1 MSVSR
6 HASCSAEDVLGH
18 LRDPGSWARWQP
30 EIITAGGPSPLQ
42 EGDSAEGRASLL
54 GFVVEGRSSTVVSD
68 GTTFEEDVIVGVR
81 MKIRY
86 ELKEVPDGVVVTRR
100 LTTSLPSGVSGRVLS
115 FFLKRRL
122 AKMQQTVL
130 DELVTQS
137 EAS

>member
-1 MSVSR
+1 M
-6 HASCSAEDVLGH
+6 
-18 LRDPGSWARWQP
+18 
-30 EIITAGGPSPLQ
+30 
-42 EGDSAEGRASLL
+42 
-54 GFVVEGRSSTVVSD
+54 VSD